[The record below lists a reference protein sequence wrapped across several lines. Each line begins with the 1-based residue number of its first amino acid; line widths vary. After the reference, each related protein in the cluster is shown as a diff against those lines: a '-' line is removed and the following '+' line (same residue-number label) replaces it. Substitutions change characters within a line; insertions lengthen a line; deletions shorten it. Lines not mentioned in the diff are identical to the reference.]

1 MSKKRRKSRHFID
14 NKKALEK
21 NAIEWISGEIS
32 TFAAGFVLN
41 NLIKS
46 FNNMILK
53 YSHLHFLLLSASSL
67 FLFAC
72 AGPHRSGSKSDAD
85 LDKLL
90 SCMTGDF
97 SSQAQSLRDSAFFDI
112 RLHIRPI
119 WTADKNNHWLYVEQ
133 ATASAE
139 DKPYRQRVYKV
150 EREQSGGFKSIVY
163 TLPDPAK
170 WIGAYKKTAVFE
182 QIKPAD
188 LSLRDGCT
196 VFLEKKQD
204 GTFEGSTRGEGCEST
219 LRGAKYASS
228 KVTITGKQLN
238 SWDQGF
244 NEKGDQ
250 VWGAVKGG
258 YEFIKQ

>member
-1 MSKKRRKSRHFID
+1 MISRRFY
-14 NKKALEK
+14 NC
-21 NAIEWISGEIS
+21 
-32 TFAAGFVLN
+32 
-41 NLIKS
+41 
-46 FNNMILK
+46 
-53 YSHLHFLLLSASSL
+53 FLLLSVVSLTLLACSS
-67 FLFAC
+67 A
-72 AGPHRSGSKSDAD
+72 RKSGINNSHKD

-90 SCMTGDF
+90 TFMIGDF
-97 SSQAQSLRDSAFFDI
+97 SSQAQSQRDSAFFDI

-133 ATASAE
+133 ATATAE

-150 EREQSGGFKSIVY
+150 EREASGGFKSVVY

-170 WIGAYKKTAVFE
+170 WVGGYKNTAVFE

-188 LSLRDGCT
+188 LVLRDGCT
-196 VFLEKKQD
+196 VFLEKKRD
-204 GTFEGSTRGEGCEST
+204 GTFAGATRGEGCEST

-228 KVTITGKQLN
+228 TVTISATRMD

-244 NEKGDQ
+244 NEKGEQ

>member
-1 MSKKRRKSRHFID
+1 
-14 NKKALEK
+14 
-21 NAIEWISGEIS
+21 
-32 TFAAGFVLN
+32 
-41 NLIKS
+41 
-46 FNNMILK
+46 MI
-53 YSHLHFLLLSASSL
+53 
-67 FLFAC
+67 
-72 AGPHRSGSKSDAD
+72 
-85 LDKLL
+85 
-90 SCMTGDF
+90 GDF
-97 SSQAQSLRDSAFFDI
+97 SSQAQSQRDSAFFDI

-150 EREQSGGFKSIVY
+150 EREASGGFQSIVY
-163 TLPDPAK
+163 TLPDPTK
-170 WIGAYKKTAVFE
+170 WIGGYKNTAIFE

-188 LSLRDGCT
+188 LTLRDGCT

-204 GTFEGSTRGEGCEST
+204 GTFAGSTKGEGCEST

-228 KVTITGKQLN
+228 KVTISATRMD

-244 NEKGDQ
+244 DEKGKQ